1 MKEKNKEILEA
12 FNYRYACKKFNKDK
26 KVSDEDFATIIESA
40 RLSPS
45 SFGLEPWK
53 FLLLKNEK
61 IKEDFKEF
69 AWGGIN
75 SLNGA
80 SHIVIVLARKGVTAD
95 SKHMAH
101 MLRDV
106 KKVSEEVE
114 NIIKDKFQGFQK
126 DHFKLLESERALFD
140 WASKQTYI
148 ALGNM
153 MTTAAFLG
161 IDSCAIEGF
170 EKERAEKYLS
180 EKGLL
185 NTDEYGMSY
194 MVSFG
199 YRDEEQP
206 VKIRQ
211 QLSEVFEIIE

>member
-1 MKEKNKEILEA
+1 MKEKNKEIYDV

-61 IKEDFKEF
+61 MKEDFKEF

-80 SHIVIVLARKGVTAD
+80 SHIVIVLAKKGVTAD

-101 MLRDV
+101 MLKDV
-106 KKVSEEVE
+106 KKVSGEVE
-114 NIIKDKFQGFQK
+114 NIIKEKFHDFQK
-126 DHFKLLESERALFD
+126 NQFKLLENERALFD

-170 EKERAEKYLS
+170 EKERAEQYLS

-211 QLSEVFEIIE
+211 QLSEVFEVIE

>member
-1 MKEKNKEILEA
+1 MKEKNKEIYDV

-61 IKEDFKEF
+61 MKEDFKEF

-80 SHIVIVLARKGVTAD
+80 SHIVIVLAKKGVTAD

-106 KKVSEEVE
+106 KKVSGEVE
-114 NIIKDKFQGFQK
+114 NIIKEEFHDFQK
-126 DHFKLLESERALFD
+126 NQFKLLENERVLFD

-170 EKERAEKYLS
+170 EKDKAEKYLS

-211 QLSEVFEIIE
+211 QLSEVFEVIE

>member
-1 MKEKNKEILEA
+1 MKEKNKEIYDV

-61 IKEDFKEF
+61 MKEDFKEF
-69 AWGGIN
+69 AWGGLN

-80 SHIVIVLARKGVTAD
+80 SHIVIVLAKKGVTAD

-101 MLRDV
+101 MLKDV
-106 KKVSEEVE
+106 KKVSGEVE
-114 NIIKDKFQGFQK
+114 NIIKEEFHDFQK
-126 DHFKLLESERALFD
+126 NQFKLLENERALFD

-211 QLSEVFEIIE
+211 QLSEVFEVIE

>member
-1 MKEKNKEILEA
+1 MKEKNKEIYDV

-40 RLSPS
+40 RLLPS

-61 IKEDFKEF
+61 MKEDFKEF

-80 SHIVIVLARKGVTAD
+80 SHIVIVLAKKGVTAD

-101 MLRDV
+101 MLKDV
-106 KKVSEEVE
+106 KKVSGEVE
-114 NIIKDKFQGFQK
+114 NIIKEEFHDFQK
-126 DHFKLLESERALFD
+126 NQFKLLENERALFD

-211 QLSEVFEIIE
+211 QLSEVFEVIE

>member
-1 MKEKNKEILEA
+1 MKEKNKEIYDV

-61 IKEDFKEF
+61 MKEDFKEF

-80 SHIVIVLARKGVTAD
+80 SHIVIVLAKKGVTAD
-95 SKHMAH
+95 SGHMAH
-101 MLRDV
+101 MLKDV
-106 KKVSEEVE
+106 KKVSGEVE
-114 NIIKDKFQGFQK
+114 NIIKEEFHDFQK
-126 DHFKLLESERALFD
+126 NQFKLLESERALFD

-170 EKERAEKYLS
+170 EKDKAEKYLS

>member
-61 IKEDFKEF
+61 MKEDFKEF

-80 SHIVIVLARKGVTAD
+80 SHIVIVLAKKGVTAD

-101 MLRDV
+101 MLKDV
-106 KKVSEEVE
+106 KKVSGEVE
-114 NIIKDKFQGFQK
+114 NIIKEEFHDFQK
-126 DHFKLLESERALFD
+126 NQFKLLENERVLFD

-170 EKERAEKYLS
+170 EKDKAEKYLS

-211 QLSEVFEIIE
+211 QLSEVFEVIE

>member
-61 IKEDFKEF
+61 MKEDFKEF

-80 SHIVIVLARKGVTAD
+80 SHIVIVLAKKGVTAD

-101 MLRDV
+101 MLKDV
-106 KKVSEEVE
+106 KKVSGEVE
-114 NIIKDKFQGFQK
+114 NIIKEEFHDFQK
-126 DHFKLLESERALFD
+126 NQFKLLENERVLFD

-153 MTTAAFLG
+153 MTTAAFLR

-170 EKERAEKYLS
+170 EKDKAEKYLS

>member
-1 MKEKNKEILEA
+1 MKEKNKEIYDV

-61 IKEDFKEF
+61 MKEDFKEF

-80 SHIVIVLARKGVTAD
+80 SHIVIVLAKKGVTAD

-101 MLRDV
+101 MLKDV
-106 KKVSEEVE
+106 KKVSGEVE
-114 NIIKDKFQGFQK
+114 NIIKEKFHDFQK
-126 DHFKLLESERALFD
+126 NHFKLLESERALFD

-170 EKERAEKYLS
+170 EKDKAEKYLS

-211 QLSEVFEIIE
+211 QLSEVFEVIE

>member
-61 IKEDFKEF
+61 MKEDFKEF

-80 SHIVIVLARKGVTAD
+80 SHIVIVLAKKGVTAD

-106 KKVSEEVE
+106 KKVSGEVE
-114 NIIKDKFQGFQK
+114 NIIKEEFHDFQK
-126 DHFKLLESERALFD
+126 NQFKLLENERVLFD

-170 EKERAEKYLS
+170 EKDKAEKYLS

-211 QLSEVFEIIE
+211 QLSEVFEVIE

>member
-1 MKEKNKEILEA
+1 MKEKNKEIYDV

-61 IKEDFKEF
+61 MKEDFKEF

-80 SHIVIVLARKGVTAD
+80 SHIVIVLAKKGVTAD

-101 MLRDV
+101 MLKDV
-106 KKVSEEVE
+106 KKVSGEVE
-114 NIIKDKFQGFQK
+114 NIIKEEFHDFQK
-126 DHFKLLESERALFD
+126 NQFKLLENERALFD

-211 QLSEVFEIIE
+211 QLSEVFEVIE

>member
-1 MKEKNKEILEA
+1 MKEKNKEIYDV

-45 SFGLEPWK
+45 SFGLEPRK

-61 IKEDFKEF
+61 MKEDFKEF

-80 SHIVIVLARKGVTAD
+80 SHIVIVLAKKGVTAD

-101 MLRDV
+101 MLKDV
-106 KKVSEEVE
+106 KKVSGEVE
-114 NIIKDKFQGFQK
+114 NIIKEKFHDFQK
-126 DHFKLLESERALFD
+126 NHFKLLENERVLFD

-170 EKERAEKYLS
+170 EKDKAEKYLS

-185 NTDEYGMSY
+185 NTDE
-194 MVSFG
+194 
-199 YRDEEQP
+199 
-206 VKIRQ
+206 
-211 QLSEVFEIIE
+211 

>member
-61 IKEDFKEF
+61 MKEDFKEF

-80 SHIVIVLARKGVTAD
+80 SHIVIVLAKKGVTAD

-101 MLRDV
+101 MLKDV
-106 KKVSEEVE
+106 KKVSGEVE
-114 NIIKDKFQGFQK
+114 NIIKEEFHDFQK
-126 DHFKLLESERALFD
+126 NQFKLLENERVLFD

-153 MTTAAFLG
+153 MTTAAFLR

-170 EKERAEKYLS
+170 EKDKAEKYLS

-211 QLSEVFEIIE
+211 QLSEVFEVIE

>member
-45 SFGLEPWK
+45 SFGLEPCK

-61 IKEDFKEF
+61 MKEDFKEF

-80 SHIVIVLARKGVTAD
+80 SHIVIVLAKKGVTAD

-106 KKVSEEVE
+106 KKVSGEVE
-114 NIIKDKFQGFQK
+114 NIIKEEFHDFQK
-126 DHFKLLESERALFD
+126 NQFKLLENERVLFD

-170 EKERAEKYLS
+170 EKDKAEKYLS

-211 QLSEVFEIIE
+211 QLSEVFEVIE